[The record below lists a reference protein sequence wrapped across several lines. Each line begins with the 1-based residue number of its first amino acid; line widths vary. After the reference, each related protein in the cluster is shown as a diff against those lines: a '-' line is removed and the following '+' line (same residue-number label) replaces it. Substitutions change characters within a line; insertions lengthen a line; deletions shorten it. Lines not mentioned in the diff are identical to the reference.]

1 MTWAVLLP
9 LLLKA
14 LPFVAAIV
22 GFLGWGKYKE
32 RVGASREQAK
42 QAAAEQAA
50 RDIRDQVDNDLG
62 ALTPEQRREELRK
75 HARD

>member
-1 MTWAVLLP
+1 MT
-9 LLLKA
+9 LLLSLLLNPTVLA
-14 LPFVAAIV
+14 ILAGIAAV
-22 GFLGWGKYKE
+22 FGWGRKQ
-32 RVGASREQAK
+32 RRAGAAAVRAE

-75 HARD
+75 HARG